1 VNRLDEKWLKKLV
14 QNCLRQYGRD
24 TEAFPLTDSEWADLY
39 QNIVLE
45 NETHP
50 EMNVYEIVHDVV
62 YEYMTK

>member
-1 VNRLDEKWLKKLV
+1 M
-14 QNCLRQYGRD
+14 RQYGRD
-24 TEAFPLTDSEWADLY
+24 IEAFPLTDSEWADLY
-39 QNIVLE
+39 QNIMLE